1 MFTKGKRKILGFDW
15 LYTVQF
21 WENSQMFDL
30 HHPNSSI
37 LLMDPDKQLASKHEA
52 FDGDTKDQTVGD

>member
-1 MFTKGKRKILGFDW
+1 M
-15 LYTVQF
+15 QF

-37 LLMDPDKQLASKHEA
+37 LFMIPDKQLASKHEA